1 MERVGRRLLV
11 TVGMVIALGLVAP
24 RAWASGCNLYA
35 SSSTCAFNGGVYNVV
50 GPHPTGTGVIDSFLR
65 VQQKGA
71 EEGFN
76 TSARPMMCDGRVCDD
91 KTDPNF
97 TRDLLSSSVPIVTIN
112 GTQYRAFYLDINEP
126 AGGGQNYLTLDQVEI
141 FVSNTAGLSSHT
153 SVAPGYGALAG
164 ATKVY
169 DMETGSGDNWV
180 NLDYLLVGG
189 GSGYGDM
196 VLYVP
201 NSVAFSTN
209 QYVYLYSEF
218 GCGGTFTASL
228 ACGSGSNKKYQ
239 SQAGFEEWWVPGS
252 TTTVGTSAVPEPGT
266 LLLFGS
272 GLIGVAKHYRR
283 RRSAA
288 KFLRPVRV
296 E

>member
-1 MERVGRRLLV
+1 MSRVAHRL
-11 TVGMVIALGLVAP
+11 VITAGLALGLTLLAP
-24 RAWASGCNLYA
+24 RAWASGCDLYA
-35 SSSTCAFNGGVYNVV
+35 TSSTCTFNGGVYNVV

-76 TSARPMMCDGRVCDD
+76 TGARPMLCDGRTCDD

-97 TRDLLSSSVPIVTIN
+97 TRNLLSSSVPVVTIN
-112 GTQYRAFYLDINEP
+112 GVEYRAFYLDINEP
-126 AGGGQNYLTLDQVEI
+126 ASSGPNYITLDQVEI
-141 FVSNTAGLSSHT
+141 FVSNTANLSSHT
-153 SVAPGYGALAG
+153 SGAPGYGSLGAS

-169 DMETGSGDNWV
+169 DMETGTNDNWV

-201 NSVAFSTN
+201 NSAAFATN
-209 QYVYLYSEF
+209 QYVYLYSMF

-228 ACGSGSNKKYQ
+228 ACGNGSNKKYQ

-252 TTTVGTSAVPEPGT
+252 TTTTGTAAVPEPGT
-266 LLLFGS
+266 LLLLGT
-272 GLIGVAKHYRR
+272 GLIAVARRYRR
-283 RRSAA
+283 RRVSVANA
-288 KFLRPVRV
+288 V
-296 E
+296 

>member
-1 MERVGRRLLV
+1 MRPVAHRLIISA
-11 TVGMVIALGLVAP
+11 GIALAFMCVAP
-24 RAWASGCNLYA
+24 RAWASGCNLYTT
-35 SSSTCAFNGGVYNVV
+35 SSTCTFNAGVYDVV

-76 TSARPMMCDGRVCDD
+76 TGARPMLCDGRTCDD

-97 TRDLLSSSVPIVTIN
+97 TRNLLSSTVPIVTI
-112 GTQYRAFYLDINEP
+112 GGQQYREFFLDINEP
-126 AGGGQNYLTLDQVEI
+126 AGGTQNFLTLDQVEI
-141 FVSNTAGLSSHT
+141 YVSNTASLTTHT
-153 SVAPGYGALAG
+153 SGPPGYGTLTG

-201 NSVAFSTN
+201 NSAAFATN

-228 ACGSGSNKKYQ
+228 SCGNGNNTKYQ

-252 TTTVGTSAVPEPGT
+252 TTTTGTAAVPEPGT

-272 GLIGVAKHYRR
+272 GLMAIAQRYRR
-283 RRSAA
+283 RRARAEAA
-288 KFLRPVRV
+288 RV
-296 E
+296 ATAD